1 MPRKLVGR
9 YEILQPSGI
18 TYPILQQLF
27 LDIARREAGSFPR
40 KGCQAGDEN
49 LQTEGGALV
58 GRLEVRCILQ
68 EALYLLY
75 FVIL

>member
-40 KGCQAGDEN
+40 RGCQTGDEN
-49 LQTEGGALV
+49 LQTEGGALEMHPTRGLV
-58 GRLEVRCILQ
+58 PAVLCNPMW
-68 EALYLLY
+68 
-75 FVIL
+75 F